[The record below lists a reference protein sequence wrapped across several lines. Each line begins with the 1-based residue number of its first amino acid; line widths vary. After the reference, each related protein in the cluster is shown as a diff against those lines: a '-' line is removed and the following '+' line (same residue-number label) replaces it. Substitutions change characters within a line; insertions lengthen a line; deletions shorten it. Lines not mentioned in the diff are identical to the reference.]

1 MPDGVTTLNG
11 LVGRLPTTLETQAAP
26 GEIDKNGFLKLL
38 IEQMKNQDPM
48 NPMDSQEYAS
58 SLAQFTQLEEMQ
70 NLNTVTEQG
79 LQADVILAQSINN
92 TLSATLVGQSVK
104 AAGDQVLV
112 NDGDAGDITFDLAS
126 SGKVNVSILNSAGEV
141 VRTIETNTLGSGDQS
156 ISWNGKDDD
165 GHSLPD
171 GSYTLQLTATNAA
184 GESIRVSPYLIG
196 KVEAVRYESTG
207 AVLVINGQRIG
218 FGDVVEIRQTESDDG
233 NDGTSIVAGLFNK
246 IGL

>member
-11 LVGRLPTTLETQAAP
+11 LVGRLPTTLGSQAAP

-92 TLSATLVGQSVK
+92 TLSATLVGQTVK
-104 AAGDQVLV
+104 AAGNQVLV
-112 NDGDAGDITFDLAS
+112 DDGDANDITFDLAS
-126 SGKVNVSILNSAGEV
+126 SGKVNISIVNSAGEV
-141 VRTIETNTLGSGDQS
+141 VRTLETNTLSSGDQS

-165 GHSLPD
+165 GHTLPD
-171 GSYTLQLTATNAA
+171 GSYTLQMTATNASGA
-184 GESIRVSPYLIG
+184 SIRVTPYLIG
-196 KVEAVRYESTG
+196 KVEAVRYEATG

-218 FGDVVEIRQTESDDG
+218 FGDVVEIRQTESDGGDDSNG
-233 NDGTSIVAGLFNK
+233 IVASLFNK